1 MYIRKSS
8 KIIAYFCCY
17 IIKICIIPEL
27 YFINPKLWRVHDV
40 IEMKEAGTRDAALL
54 AWVNDPARTF
64 DLTEKDLADLAE
76 AGISVEVM
84 NVMLEKSEEHHKEE
98 GQPEDHKHHH

>member
-1 MYIRKSS
+1 
-8 KIIAYFCCY
+8 
-17 IIKICIIPEL
+17 
-27 YFINPKLWRVHDV
+27 
-40 IEMKEAGTRDAALL
+40 MKEAGTRDAALL